1 MRSYL
6 PILTNGSSRNP
17 SNRKPFEED
26 GSLIAITIEAL
37 SGAFQTAFKNS
48 IITDAGRL
56 RFWMEN
62 RERIKQPIYVRAM
75 IEGMQEHVKAR
86 NFDKLSGWFTFC
98 EWVLSH
104 PDQEQ
109 DESQE
114 QPDWRNS
121 RRAVGDFIGACLEKD
136 VAVPLSFRGQLAKLL
151 DMLCTQFDW
160 RLDHGEPIRLNR
172 DDQLTEAINNT
183 RSRAL
188 EDLVNFGFWMRR
200 HGPTAEG
207 SEITKT
213 LEKRFTPEA
222 EYRLTPPEHAILG
235 KNYQYIFG
243 LDKAWTTEH
252 RSDFF
257 PQDAWRKWLEAFGN
271 FLRFTPPG
279 QPIFDVVL
287 NDFEFALEHLDRF
300 KQQKQSGQELTD
312 DLGEHL
318 FTYYLWEVYPLK
330 GESSLLECF
339 YLKTDGERKH
349 WATLFGYVGRSLR
362 NTRKLLDEGLKDR
375 IIAFFECRLEVGEPT
390 ELQRFTFWLE
400 AECMEAEWRLRA
412 YSRILDVLKVLDASQ
427 RKDQRARIS
436 SDALQPLRAMLPK
449 HIAGVVECFAKLT
462 DSMPKSG
469 ATYIRTDHAKAILK
483 AGREYEDESVREN
496 AWRARE
502 NLLQRGYFSI
512 MD

>member
-1 MRSYL
+1 MDDLNADFVASGKMHPGVKKHVGQTGTPWTSSGVL
-6 PILTNGSSRNP
+6 P
-17 SNRKPFEED
+17 
-26 GSLIAITIEAL
+26 
-37 SGAFQTAFKNS
+37 SGDES
-48 IITDAGRL
+48 
-56 RFWMEN
+56 
-62 RERIKQPIYVRAM
+62 RER
-75 IEGMQEHVKAR
+75 
-86 NFDKLSGWFTFC
+86 
-98 EWVLSH
+98 
-104 PDQEQ
+104 
-109 DESQE
+109 
-114 QPDWRNS
+114 PDWHNS

-136 VAVPLSFRGQLAKLL
+136 IAVPLSFRGQLAKLL

-160 RLDHGEPIRLNR
+160 RLDHGEPVLLNR

-188 EDLVNFGFWMRR
+188 EDLVNFEFWMRR
-200 HGPTAEG
+200 HDPAAEDY
-207 SEITKT
+207 EITKT

-235 KNYQYIFG
+235 KNYQRIFG

-257 PQDAWRKWLEAFGN
+257 PQDAWREWLEAFGN
-271 FLRFTPPG
+271 FLRFTPPC

-287 NDFEFALEHLDRF
+287 DDFEFALEHLDRL

-312 DLGEHL
+312 NLGEHL
-318 FTYYLWEVYPLK
+318 FTYYLWDVYPLK

-349 WATLFGYVGRSLR
+349 WATLFDYVGRLLR
-362 NTRKLLDEGLKDR
+362 NTRKQVDEGLKDR
-375 IIAFFECRLEVGEPT
+375 IIAFFEWRLEVGKPM

-412 YSRILDVLKVLDASQ
+412 YSRILDVLEVSDVSQ
-427 RKDQRARIS
+427 WKDQRARIQ
-436 SDALQPLRAMLPK
+436 SDALQSLRVMLPK
-449 HIAGVVECFAKLT
+449 HTAGVVECFAKLT

-469 ATYIRTDHAKAILK
+469 VTYIRTDRAKAILK
-483 AGREYEDESVREN
+483 AGLEHDDESVRET
-496 AWRARE
+496 ARRAQE
-502 NLLQRGYFSI
+502 NLLSRGYFSI